1 MPGRFLLGGGLRH
14 RRNFGI
20 CLHRSTITTIT
31 AGLARE
37 VCETCSH
44 VSVRYIESAV
54 TMDPH
59 FEELEAA
66 TFSPAP
72 DVDEPTRADLEETK
86 VFEAMIRLQPDMGR
100 LSCGLCEQP
109 AMFLIPDGLSCNE
122 HAWQAAARLDW
133 ETADPWVPIR
143 IDRSNA

>member
-1 MPGRFLLGGGLRH
+1 MRQ

-37 VCETCSH
+37 VCEACSR
-44 VSVRYIESAV
+44 VSVRYVESAV
-54 TMDPH
+54 TIHPDV
-59 FEELEAA
+59 EALELGS
-66 TFSPAP
+66 SPTSP
-72 DVDEPTRADLEETK
+72 EVDEPTSQDLEESR
-86 VFEAMIRLQPDMGR
+86 VFEAMVRFQPDMRR
-100 LSCGLCEQP
+100 LKCGTCDQP
-109 AMFLIPDGLSCNE
+109 AMFMIPDGLSCDE

-133 ETADPWVPIR
+133 ETTDPWVPIR

>member
-1 MPGRFLLGGGLRH
+1 MRQ

-37 VCETCSH
+37 VCEDCSR

-54 TMDPH
+54 TIHPDI
-59 FEELEAA
+59 EALELGS
-66 TFSPAP
+66 SPSSMG
-72 DVDEPTRADLEETK
+72 VDEPTSRDLEESK
-86 VFEAMIRLQPDMGR
+86 VFEAMIRFQPDTR
-100 LSCGLCEQP
+100 HLKCEICDQS
-109 AMFLIPDGLSCNE
+109 AMFLIPDGLSCDE

-133 ETADPWVPIR
+133 ETTDPWVPIR

>member
-1 MPGRFLLGGGLRH
+1 MRQ

-37 VCETCSH
+37 VCEACAR
-44 VSVRYIESAV
+44 VRVRYIEPAV
-54 TMDPH
+54 TIHPDI
-59 FEELEAA
+59 EALELG
-66 TFSPAP
+66 TPPSPLE
-72 DVDEPTRADLEETK
+72 VDEPTSQDLEESR
-86 VFEAMIRLQPDMGR
+86 VFEAMVRFQPDTSR
-100 LSCGLCEQP
+100 LKCGICHQP
-109 AMFLIPDGLSCNE
+109 ASFLIPDGLSCDE

-133 ETADPWVPIR
+133 ETTDPWVPIR